1 MPVVELV
8 SSAKLLKQS
17 ETTLH
22 STFLFLQM
30 ALVNMEHFDLI
41 SVSST
46 VTVITIAFMLTS
58 VV

>member
-8 SSAKLLKQS
+8 PSAKLLKQS